1 MSISHERLLS
11 IGAEAATE
19 IIGNVGRVDV
29 APGINEQGD
38 PSYYFKLQVDQDR
51 DRMQAMLLR
60 TRLRQKIRDLLIAE
74 NDERYPYVRI
84 IGDPE

>member
-1 MSISHERLLS
+1 MS
-11 IGAEAATE
+11 IGAQAAIE
-19 IIGNVGRVDV
+19 VIGNVGRVEV
-29 APGINEQGD
+29 APGINGQGD
-38 PSYYFKLQVDQDR
+38 PSYDFMLRIDQNQDR
-51 DRMQAMLLR
+51 TKAMRLQ